1 MKIRTTFDNP
11 PIPDRSFDWSA
22 VTEDYDMGHPIGHGS
37 TEAEAIMDL
46 KQQLP
51 ETFAVGPLEQ
61 YSEPIS
67 QTLPTEPRSP
77 CSSCHT
83 PAILSDIG
91 FCCDCQRELTIL
103 KYLRENRPV
112 YVLTESLGFYQ
123 VRSIT
128 RLSEFSFNVYT
139 DELSSPLPFI
149 QLSDF
154 HLSIPSLVTA
164 GITKAN
170 DAILRFNSLHKQHL
184 ALT

>member
-1 MKIRTTFDNP
+1 MKIRTSFDNP

-37 TEAEAIMDL
+37 TEAEAIADL
-46 KQQLP
+46 ESQICDDEPPAQLP
-51 ETFAVGPLEQ
+51 DP
-61 YSEPIS
+61 
-67 QTLPTEPRSP
+67 PRSP

-83 PAILSDIG
+83 PAILSDSG

-112 YVLTESLGFYQ
+112 YVLTDSLGFYQ

-139 DELSSPLPFI
+139 DELSSPLNFI

-184 ALT
+184 VLT